1 MKRREFIQSVRS
13 EIVRRATRNGRV
25 HCEICGIDVTSKKW
39 EIDHIIPEGML
50 LDKMRKLTCDDG
62 QLLGLCC
69 HRGPDGK
76 TAKDVKAIAKAKRQE
91 AGQFKRPAGNIKSAG
106 FMAVEKPMR
115 AMDKANALPRRS
127 MFRAS

>member
-1 MKRREFIQSVRS
+1 MKRREFTKPVKA
-13 EIVRRATRNGRV
+13 EILRRATRDGRI
-25 HCEICGIDVTSKKW
+25 HCEGCDIDVTGKRF
-39 EIDHIIPEGML
+39 EFDHTIAEALI
-50 LDKMRKLTCDDG
+50 LDKSRKLTCDDG
-62 QLLGLCC
+62 RLLGECC

-106 FMAVEKPMR
+106 FAAAEKPAR

-127 MFRAS
+127 MFKAS